1 MVPWPSGKAKVC
13 KTFIPQFKSGRYL
26 QKRASAL
33 QMLFFRLPL
42 PFAAQ
47 ENQIADRK
55 KDNQKES
62 PLLNFVPVLYSMD
75 FP

>member
-1 MVPWPSGKAKVC
+1 MPASKVLNRH
-13 KTFIPQFKSGRYL
+13 KR
-26 QKRASAL
+26 RASAL

-75 FP
+75 FS

>member
-1 MVPWPSGKAKVC
+1 MTK
-13 KTFIPQFKSGRYL
+13 KSIC
-26 QKRASAL
+26 AADAL
-33 QMLFFRLPL
+33 FRLPL

-55 KDNQKES
+55 KDNQKEP

-75 FP
+75 FS

>member
-1 MVPWPSGKAKVC
+1 MLPYNDFLKAN
-13 KTFIPQFKSGRYL
+13 FKKSIVLSYDE
-26 QKRASAL
+26 KRASAL

-47 ENQIADRK
+47 EDQIADRK

-75 FP
+75 FS